1 MPESGYDISVEELPY
16 VSRPSESHRSS
27 PRPADLDINSRIN
40 EQEEALMAVNEQL
53 EIPNLGIQSQEIPL
67 NSNSMRGIE
76 QAQKSFSERQ

>member
-1 MPESGYDISVEELPY
+1 
-16 VSRPSESHRSS
+16 
-27 PRPADLDINSRIN
+27 
-40 EQEEALMAVNEQL
+40 MAVNEQL